1 MHGPAPGPGVAG
13 TAVPDPLSS
22 WERVQRDRQ
31 RRRLWT
37 AGLTALA
44 ALVVGLGAYTVHRS
58 LMSSPAT
65 SRQTPPPT
73 PGAAGAGASSSTTLS
88 TGTPGGPV
96 IVSLTPSSG
105 PAGQSVQIG
114 GSNLFSTDGQVLAH
128 FGGQVAPTSCS
139 SQTSCSAVAPPGSG
153 RVEVTVTTAA
163 GTSNAV
169 WFSYS

>member
-1 MHGPAPGPGVAG
+1 VHGGPAPGRGWAG
-13 TAVPDPLSS
+13 TAAPDPVSS
-22 WERVQRDRQ
+22 WERVQRDRR

-37 AGLTALA
+37 AGLTVLA
-44 ALVVGLGAYTVHRS
+44 ALVVGLAAYTVHRS
-58 LMSSPAT
+58 LLSSPAT
-65 SRQTPPPT
+65 AQRTPPT
-73 PGAAGAGASSSTTLS
+73 IGAAGTGASSSTTLS
-88 TGTPGGPV
+88 TGTPGGPD

-105 PAGQSVQIG
+105 PAGQSVLISG
-114 GSNLFSTDGQVLAH
+114 RNLFSTDGRVLAH

-139 SQTSCSAVAPPGSG
+139 SQSSCSAVAPPGSG